1 MEPFLLYLTGIV
13 QLYLNIVIIIFLVF
27 FRNYIDK

>member
-1 MEPFLLYLTGIV
+1 MEPFLLCLTGIV